1 MTGCPPGRRGAMQ
14 PRMTTL
20 RFARRRQAAA
30 PCSARLRRV
39 ATPCSILP
47 RPVAG
52 PCGLPVRPWILAVLA
67 LAPAPALAQPLLPL
81 ELRAPGLGEPTPGA
95 SQPGG
100 GPTSPVAAAPGLDA
114 FPAPFAN
121 PVPGLPATE
130 PGPLGPGRAYVIT
143 PSLGLRLLGTDNVRN
158 TATNRQA
165 DLITFI
171 EPSLAVEANS
181 ARATGRFFYSPSA
194 RIYAETN
201 SLNSVFQ
208 SFSGQGLVTLLPG
221 QLYLDVRGFGGGQAI
236 GGGFG
241 PTGVNSGITNS
252 NNLVQTY
259 SLSASPYFVQRFGD
273 TATAQVGYSL
283 QYFGTSGGS
292 GFVTVPPP
300 GTGGLTGGIPV
311 GGTAPFLT
319 SQYTIANEGYGV
331 LRTGPDFGRFAAELR
346 AVGTV
351 YDSNGVLSGA
361 HRMISTVQT
370 AYSVT
375 RQIAVLL
382 EAGYENQFY
391 GGTQPLTID
400 GPVWSAG
407 FRWTPDPDSSVTV
420 KYGFRNGFYSAFLN
434 GNVAVGA
441 RTRVFGTY
449 AETLGTPAQQATD
462 LLSTASVDAYGNPV
476 NTINGTPIVAAF
488 GGSLLATQSS
498 LQRSKRFTAGI
509 SYALE
514 RDTIGLNG
522 FWTENTPVTTQPG
535 TVAFQQK
542 GWSVGASWSRQ
553 LRPALTGA
561 AYAQFGQTETPG
573 RASNSSSD
581 YYSVSLSL
589 TQALAQD
596 LNLSLQ
602 YLYTSNS
609 SAFLGTTT
617 TLGTSNTHTN
627 VVILALRKSF

>member
-14 PRMTTL
+14 PRMMIP
-20 RFARRRQAAA
+20 RFAHGWGWA
-30 PCSARLRRV
+30 L
-39 ATPCSILP
+39 
-47 RPVAG
+47 AG
-52 PCGLPVRPWILAVLA
+52 LA
-67 LAPAPALAQPLLPL
+67 LAPVPALAQPLLPL
-81 ELRAPGLGEPTPGA
+81 ELRAPGLGEPGPDA
-95 SQPGG
+95 DRPGG
-100 GPTSPVAAAPGLDA
+100 GPASSVAAVPGLDA
-114 FPAPFAN
+114 FPAPFAT
-121 PVPGLPATE
+121 PRPGLPPAE
-130 PGPLGPGRAYVIT
+130 PGPLGPGRAYTIT

-158 TATNRQA
+158 TATNRQS

-171 EPSLAVEANS
+171 EPGLAVEANS

-201 SLNSVFQ
+201 SLNSIFQ

-221 QLYLDVRGFGGGQAI
+221 QLYLDLRGFGGGQAI

-241 PTGVNSGITNS
+241 PTGTTSGVTNS

-300 GTGGLTGGIPV
+300 GSGGLTGGIPV
-311 GGTAPFLT
+311 GSTAPFLT

-346 AVGTV
+346 TVGTV

-361 HRMISTVQT
+361 HRLISTVQT
-370 AYSVT
+370 AYSFN
-375 RQIAVLL
+375 RQIAALL
-382 EAGYENQFY
+382 EVGYENQFY
-391 GGTQPLTID
+391 GGTQPLSID
-400 GPVWSAG
+400 GPVWSVG

-420 KYGFRNGFYSAFLN
+420 KYGFRNGFYSGFLN

-441 RTRVFGTY
+441 RTRLFGTY
-449 AETLGTPAQQATD
+449 AETLGTLAQQATD
-462 LLSTASVDAYGNPV
+462 LLSSATVDSYGNPV
-476 NTINGTPIVAAF
+476 NTISGTPIVAPF

-498 LQRSKRFTAGI
+498 LQRIKRLTAGVT
-509 SYALE
+509 YALE
-514 RDTIGLNG
+514 RDTLGLNA
-522 FWTENTPVTTQPG
+522 FWNENTPVTTQPG

-542 GWSVGASWSRQ
+542 GWSVGVNWSRE
-553 LRPALTGA
+553 LRPALTGFA
-561 AYAQFGQTETPG
+561 NAQFGQTETPG
-573 RASNSSSD
+573 RAGSSSSNF
-581 YYSVSLSL
+581 YSVSLSL
-589 TQALAQD
+589 TQALAED

-602 YLYTSNS
+602 YFYTTNS
-609 SAFLGTTT
+609 SAFLGTTS
-617 TLGTSNTHTN
+617 TLGSSNTHTN